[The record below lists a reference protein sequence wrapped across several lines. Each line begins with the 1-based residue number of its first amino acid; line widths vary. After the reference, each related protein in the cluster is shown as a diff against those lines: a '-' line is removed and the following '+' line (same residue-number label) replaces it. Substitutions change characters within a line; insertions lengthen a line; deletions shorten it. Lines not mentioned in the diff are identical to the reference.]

1 MGLGLEVGILAD
13 LKEVNAEGF
22 AYFKRQFGILNQVL
36 SDAGLG
42 THVEPEEL
50 DGVFS
55 CAMHGYSGLHYL
67 RRIGAHLALGR
78 PVPPPGDK
86 EAAHDPILERDY
98 WNGFVA
104 GDHLKYQHLI
114 IHSDAE
120 GFYVPIDFEG
130 ALVATDDV
138 PLLGGMLGST
148 QQLRAECRELACV
161 FGVPAGM
168 DAEADEIMDAIE
180 TQGQGREK
188 WQQYAVETFTCLQLI
203 AACDASLRTKAAIVF
218 V

>member
-13 LKEVNAEGF
+13 LKEADGEGF
-22 AYFKRQFGILNQVL
+22 AYYKEQFGILSQVL
-36 SDAGLG
+36 SGAGLG

-50 DGVFS
+50 NEVFS
-55 CAMHGYSGLHYL
+55 CGMYGYGGIHYL
-67 RRIGAHLALGR
+67 RRVGAHLALGM
-78 PVPPPGDK
+78 PIPLPGDK
-86 EAAHDPILERDY
+86 EAAKDPVLQRDY
-98 WNGFVA
+98 WDGFIA
-104 GDHLKYQHLI
+104 GERLKYQHLI

-130 ALVATDDV
+130 ALVVPDI

-148 QQLRAECRELACV
+148 QQLRAECKELAGV
-161 FGVPAGM
+161 LGVPAGM
-168 DAEADEIMDAIE
+168 GPEADEIMNAIE

-203 AACDASLRTKAAIVF
+203 AACEASLRTKAAIVF

>member
-1 MGLGLEVGILAD
+1 MGLALEVGILAD
-13 LKEVNAEGF
+13 LKEADAEGF
-22 AYFKRQFGILNQVL
+22 AYFKEQFGILNQVL

-50 DGVFS
+50 DEVFS
-55 CAMHGYSGLHYL
+55 RGMYGYSGLHYL
-67 RRIGAHLALGR
+67 RRIGAYLALGR
-78 PVPPPGDK
+78 PIPLPGDK
-86 EAAHDPILERDY
+86 EAARDPVLERDY
-98 WNGFVA
+98 WNRFLA
-104 GDHLKYQHLI
+104 GERLKYQHLI
-114 IHSDAE
+114 VHSDAE

-130 ALVATDDV
+130 ALVAIDI

-148 QQLRAECRELACV
+148 QRLRAECIELASV
-161 FGVPAGM
+161 LGVPAGM
-168 DAEADEIMDAIE
+168 DAEADEIMNAVE

-203 AACDASLRTKAAIVF
+203 EACDASLRTKAAIVL